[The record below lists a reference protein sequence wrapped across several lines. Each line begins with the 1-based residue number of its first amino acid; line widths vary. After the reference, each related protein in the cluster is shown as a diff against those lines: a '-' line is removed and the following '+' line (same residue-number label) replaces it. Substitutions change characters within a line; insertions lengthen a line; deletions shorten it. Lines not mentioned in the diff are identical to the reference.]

1 MDDITTSGADVVGED
16 QAVTDPA
23 APWGI
28 NPRTGK
34 PYKRDP
40 DVMRRVR
47 EARFAGGRGPKP
59 RAASPARASQKAGPA
74 APKKR
79 TPRYGETVARWFV
92 TGSSAILADPIEQHI
107 MRTQSVQ
114 LAVIVDRVL
123 EEDPRLVA
131 WIERL
136 RLRLAGGAKGEL
148 LAWGAMTGGL
158 VAVNRGYRHP
168 VLVFALGGALEA
180 IKVGAVAYEQAQAEE
195 RQKMAALMAEY
206 AAEEERA
213 KAEYEAALSASMD
226 RHPAGSAT
234 SVASGGPTS
243 VFGQFG

>member
-1 MDDITTSGADVVGED
+1 MDDITTAGADVVDVD
-16 QAVTDPA
+16 QAATDPD

-28 NPRTGK
+28 NQRTGK

-47 EARFAGGRGPKP
+47 EARFGGGRRGTTP
-59 RAASPARASQKAGPA
+59 RAASPARPSQKAGPA

-79 TPRYGETVARWFV
+79 APKYGETVARWFV
-92 TGSSAILADPIEQHI
+92 TGSSAILSDPVEQHI
-107 MRTQSVQ
+107 MRTQSLQ
-114 LAVIVDRVL
+114 LAVIVNRVL

-148 LAWGAMTGGL
+148 LVWGAMTGGL

-168 VLVFALGGALEA
+168 MLVFALGGALEA
-180 IKVGAVAYEQAQAEE
+180 IKVGAVQYEQAQAEE
-195 RQKMAALMAEY
+195 RAKMAALMAEY

-213 KAEYEAALSASMD
+213 KAEYEAAVAASMD
-226 RHPAGSAT
+226 RHPAGS
-234 SVASGGPTS
+234 SVL
-243 VFGQFG
+243 GQFG